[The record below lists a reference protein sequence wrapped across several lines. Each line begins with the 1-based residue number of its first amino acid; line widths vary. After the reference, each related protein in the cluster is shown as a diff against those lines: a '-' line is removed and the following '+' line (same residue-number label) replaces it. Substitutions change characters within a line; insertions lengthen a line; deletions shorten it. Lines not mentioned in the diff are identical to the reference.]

1 MEGIMGLDDRH
12 YMRERRSTSAARQSR
27 RQPSGK
33 GFAGSQNATVYRRVV
48 YRQSPANWIIAV
60 LMLVAACIPML
71 GDLKRAGWLP
81 DPEPGLPFPETGTV
95 IVAPDLPEKSV
106 RSRMTVRASAS
117 NAVVQLFH
125 PETGRFRMAVFVRAG
140 EEIYT
145 AAPIGTWQMR
155 IVEGQK
161 WHGPKKYFGPNTQYE
176 TVAEVMEF
184 TEQLHN
190 GIDLNRRV
198 DGNLK
203 TRLTLSGP
211 EAM

>member
-1 MEGIMGLDDRH
+1 MGLDDRD
-12 YMRERRSTSAARQSR
+12 YMRERRSMSADPQRR
-27 RQPSGK
+27 RQRSGK
-33 GFAGSQNATVYRRVV
+33 GFVGSENATVYRRMV
-48 YRQSPANWIIAV
+48 YRQTPANWIIAV
-60 LMLVAACIPML
+60 LMVVAAFIPML

-81 DPEPGLPFPETGTV
+81 DPETGLPFPETGTV
-95 IVAPDLPEKSV
+95 IVAADLPEKSV

-117 NAVVQLFH
+117 NAVVQLYD

-145 AAPIGTWQMR
+145 AAPLGTWQMR
-155 IVEGQK
+155 VVEGQK

-176 TVAEVMEF
+176 TVAELMEF
-184 TEQLHN
+184 REDLHN
-190 GIDLNRRV
+190 GIDLHRRV

-203 TRLTLSGP
+203 TRLMIKGP